1 MPNYFRYVPKFE
13 YVTRNTDDQII
24 SEYEPVKNLFKRAK
38 LREDIFRDLT
48 HFTKYQIIG
57 DDRPDNVANRVYG
70 DESLDWVILLSN
82 NILNIQAEWPLSND
96 AFNDYL
102 LSKYGTYDKI
112 YGIHHYETIEVKT
125 SRGAVVVPAGLE
137 VQRNYSISYYDDVS
151 NTQFTRT
158 NIVTEV
164 TNYQYEFDL
173 ETKKR
178 NIYVLKK
185 EYLNIVL
192 NDMDDIMRYKNGG
205 TQYVSPTMKK
215 ADNIR
220 LYE

>member
-13 YVTRNTDDQII
+13 YVTRNADDQII

-112 YGIHHYETIEVKT
+112 YGIHHY
-125 SRGAVVVPAGLE
+125 
-137 VQRNYSISYYDDVS
+137 
-151 NTQFTRT
+151 
-158 NIVTEV
+158 
-164 TNYQYEFDL
+164 
-173 ETKKR
+173 
-178 NIYVLKK
+178 
-185 EYLNIVL
+185 
-192 NDMDDIMRYKNGG
+192 
-205 TQYVSPTMKK
+205 
-215 ADNIR
+215 
-220 LYE
+220 